1 MNKELIKKYVEY
13 LNNAIEREEDPNEA
27 DTLELKRDSLIDI
40 LFDHNVYSALEKLA
54 LTCPDE
60 EVIGQHECLGAQ
72 DGFSCFCCEEC
83 WKRILNI

>member
-13 LNNAIEREEDPNEA
+13 LNNAIKREEDPNEA
-27 DTLELKRDSLIDI
+27 DKLELKRNILIDI
-40 LFDHNVYSALEKLA
+40 LFDHNTYNALEKLA

-60 EVIGQHECLGAQ
+60 EVIGEHECLGAQ
-72 DGFSCFCCEEC
+72 DGLNHSCCEQC